1 MDYQVVSI
9 QTVSGITWLYLRC
22 DFYSGDILVHKNDF
36 VMQIRPTHTFYVG
49 RPLDPDDPDDIPN
62 PRDFVT
68 IENDVRAEI
77 VANIERYVERLEGR
91 QNAPADSRDRRIRSD
106 ERDPLGLLAR
116 PDVVD
121 LIGQRR
127 RPSPP

>member
-9 QTVSGITWLYLRC
+9 QTIENTTWLYLRC
-22 DFYSGDILVHKNDF
+22 NIYAGDILVHKNDF
-36 VMQIRPTHTFYVG
+36 VMQIRPAHTFYVG

-68 IENDVRAEI
+68 IPNDARAEI
-77 VANIERYVERLEGR
+77 IGNIERYVDRLSGR
-91 QNAPADSRDRRIRSD
+91 PGAPADSRDRRIRAD
-106 ERDPLGLLAR
+106 DRDPLGLLAR
-116 PDVVD
+116 PDVTD

-127 RPSPP
+127 RPPRP